1 MPDRQ
6 SHIRL
11 RRLVTAVV
19 GALAVAVTGAGLAWA
34 CTPRAELDGLDPA
47 SGPPG
52 TQVKVRGKY
61 FPETSPRRDTNGH
74 VKIFLD
80 SEEGRVLGEGPT
92 DKWGCFPAGC
102 KGTETAWGPHTTIT
116 IPPGLSL
123 GSRHKII
130 AVGYENPRG
139 ALPVYNERTRKSPR
153 GLTTLEKPFVVEPAP
168 RRDSDTPGDTTP
180 GKTKTPPA
188 PTKTPSAVPRAGGSP
203 ATSRSATSNRPTT
216 DGSDSRGTAPASRA
230 GSPAPN
236 GGAPG
241 APIESSNPGLVTA
254 PSGQSLFE
262 DSMPPAALTD
272 ARRFGQPSGRSAS
285 GDLWSGF
292 GSGKTPSL
300 EPRRSD
306 DPAAEEAGGFD
317 LGLAAGTGFLG
328 LGLAALFGSFLVAEV
343 RRRRKAVRA

>member
-1 MPDRQ
+1 
-6 SHIRL
+6 
-11 RRLVTAVV
+11 
-19 GALAVAVTGAGLAWA
+19 VTGAGLAWA
-34 CTPRAELDGLDPA
+34 CTINAELDDLDPA

-61 FPETSPRRDTNGH
+61 FPEQEMNGH
-74 VKIFLD
+74 VKVFLD
-80 SEEGRVLGEGPT
+80 ATVDPETGKVTQEGRVLAEGDT

-102 KGTETAWGPHTTIT
+102 TGTDTLWGPHTTIE
-116 IPPGLSL
+116 IPRGLSL
-123 GSRHKII
+123 GAHTIT
-130 AVGYENPRG
+130 AVGYDDDGYQGEDTQSFNVEPRKQPRG
-139 ALPVYNERTRKSPR
+139 NGS
-153 GLTTLEKPFVVEPAP
+153 G
-168 RRDSDTPGDTTP
+168 SDTPRDNTPRDISTP
-180 GKTKTPPA
+180 GATRPDRDSTRG
-188 PTKTPSAVPRAGGSP
+188 PRAGGSP

-216 DGSDSRGTAPASRA
+216 GGSGSRATAPASRA
-230 GSPAPN
+230 GAPSPN
-236 GGAPG
+236 GVAPK
-241 APIESSNPGLVTA
+241 ESSNPGLVTA
-254 PSGQSLFE
+254 PSGQSLFR